1 MFYIG
6 TNQDQA
12 LKHDSQIGDYVNLNV
27 SHEDKGKIGNL
38 LNQAGLISA
47 QEIALALEEQKIKRN
62 LKLGQILATKGFVK
76 QETADFFATRWHSMI
91 VEVKIGDV
99 KYKLGECL
107 EKAGLLNPIQI
118 NHILELQKTNNQRFG
133 QIAIEQGYL
142 KPETLNLFV
151 ENLCIYN
158 YKYLNELVT
167 KILISAQK
175 LIQIQEYGLAIIEL
189 RKALKYNPHHAGI
202 HALLSII
209 YIKEQQLT
217 MAHIHLKKAQ
227 RSNPDEPLL
236 IEAKMFLEIQQT
248 LAKQQEKNL
257 RQKQECAKKSG
268 LVSFFTKKL
277 AIA

>member
-6 TNQDQA
+6 TNQDQT
-12 LKHDSQIGDYVNLNV
+12 LTQDLQIQDYLNLNV
-27 SHEDKGKIGNL
+27 SHEDQGKIGNL
-38 LNQAGLISA
+38 LHQAGLISH
-47 QEIALALEEQKIKRN
+47 QEVILALEEQKIKRD

-76 QETADFFATRWHSMI
+76 QQTADFFATRWHSMI

-107 EKAGLLNPIQI
+107 EQAGLLNPIQV
-118 NHILELQKTNNQRFG
+118 NQILELQKITNQRFG

-142 KPETLNLFV
+142 KQETLKLFV

-158 YKYLNELVT
+158 YKYLNELVG

-175 LIQIQEYGLAIIEL
+175 LIKIKEYALAIIEL

-209 YIKEQQLT
+209 YIKEQHLT

-236 IEAKMFLEIQQT
+236 IEAKMLLEIQQT
-248 LAKQQEKNL
+248 LTKQKEKNL
-257 RQKQECAKKSG
+257 RQKQESAKKSG